1 MKTMTDLEHTKERI
15 VCEAIGNPML
25 KAALCAFLIA
35 MHGKDTE
42 VENILDEIEAE
53 AVAEAY
59 KRSVSVCADMNDP
72 RMDKVVEILREKVN
86 A

>member
-1 MKTMTDLEHTKERI
+1 MKTLTEQSPKALEIISIANRSP
-15 VCEAIGNPML
+15 AYR
-25 KAALCAFLIA
+25 AALCAFILAIN
-35 MHGKDTE
+35 GEDTK

-59 KRSVSVCADMNDP
+59 KRSVAVCADMNDP
-72 RMDKVVEILREKVN
+72 RMDKVLEILKEKVT